1 MPFGGGFF
9 PPLIGGIGGA
19 AGTRINRP
27 LGRKPGRLTHLAAR
41 LWPWPLVI
49 LLVWLLGQFPVGYL
63 FNDTLI
69 WNYRL
74 RLRGALCN
82 GPDDKMDAHVNKS
95 ALATTAAIG
104 LCVKHACGFAAAVVA
119 GCRPLRYN
127 SPHAVALPADHQTH
141 RPARAW

>member
-1 MPFGGGFF
+1 VQRYLEFT
-9 PPLIGGIGGA
+9 GA
-19 AGTRINRP
+19 AG
-27 LGRKPGRLTHLAAR
+27 KPQ
-41 LWPWPLVI
+41 V
-49 LLVWLLGQFPVGYL
+49 
-63 FNDTLI
+63 

-119 GCRPLRYN
+119 RRLLWHN
-127 SPHAVALPADHQTH
+127 WEVE
-141 RPARAW
+141 

>member
-63 FNDTLI
+63 FTDTLI
-69 WNYRL
+69 KNYRL
-74 RLRGALCN
+74 HLPRC
-82 GPDDKMDAHVNKS
+82 
-95 ALATTAAIG
+95 
-104 LCVKHACGFAAAVVA
+104 AVQ
-119 GCRPLRYN
+119 RP
-127 SPHAVALPADHQTH
+127 
-141 RPARAW
+141 

>member
-49 LLVWLLGQFPVGYL
+49 PLVWLLGQFPVGYL

-82 GPDDKMDAHVNKS
+82 GPDD
-95 ALATTAAIG
+95 
-104 LCVKHACGFAAAVVA
+104 
-119 GCRPLRYN
+119 
-127 SPHAVALPADHQTH
+127 
-141 RPARAW
+141 

>member
-19 AGTRINRP
+19 AGTRIDRP

-63 FNDTLI
+63 FTDTLKSI
-69 WNYRL
+69 MGFGLLLILASLPLSVYAAYAR
-74 RLRGALCN
+74 
-82 GPDDKMDAHVNKS
+82 DAVQ
-95 ALATTAAIG
+95 
-104 LCVKHACGFAAAVVA
+104 HAE
-119 GCRPLRYN
+119 PL
-127 SPHAVALPADHQTH
+127 P
-141 RPARAW
+141 